1 MSETMKVILAI
12 VTVGIALAALII
24 NSNGNIRADMRGIR
38 VDMRDI
44 RTEVANNRVE
54 IGNNRIE
61 IGNNRIEINGL
72 RTDVDGLRTEVD
84 GLRTEVT
91 KFGQGLQTLTE
102 QVMHIEELIQ
112 GLLLP
117 HRDTVAR
124 AEGEKS

>member
-1 MSETMKVILAI
+1 MSETMKVILVI

-61 IGNNRIEINGL
+61 INGL

-102 QVMHIEELIQ
+102 RVMHIEELIQ

-124 AEGEKS
+124 TEGEKS